1 MFQHASAEL
10 QRHTSVNA
18 LFKFGRGFFYI
29 AIELFNVD
37 IMPVFDI
44 FLEEFLTMLLLL
56 PVVVHLIEFIF
67 F

>member
-1 MFQHASAEL
+1 
-10 QRHTSVNA
+10 
-18 LFKFGRGFFYI
+18 
-29 AIELFNVD
+29 
-37 IMPVFDI
+37 MPVFDI